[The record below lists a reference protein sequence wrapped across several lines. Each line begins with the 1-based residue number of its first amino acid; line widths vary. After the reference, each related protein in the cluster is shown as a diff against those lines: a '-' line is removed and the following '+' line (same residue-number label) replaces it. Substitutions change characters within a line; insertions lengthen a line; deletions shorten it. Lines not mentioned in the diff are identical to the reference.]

1 MITESGGDM
10 LFTEQELQTI
20 REQALGMDK
29 HRQVT
34 PDVLKTIYDHRLFH
48 LFVPDELEG
57 RMTPLP
63 DAARIFQES
72 ARIDGNLGWLVTIGA
87 GGGFFAALMS
97 PDISRRV
104 FARREAVIAGSGMP
118 TGIAR
123 QVDGGYIVT
132 GSWKYCSGSTY
143 ATTFTANA
151 VIEQGSTLQDAHGE
165 PTAEQG
171 EPEIRSFIMNP
182 DQIEIQQDWNAFGLR
197 ATGSHTISAVEAF
210 VPDEMTFSL
219 TETKGYENEPIYRYP
234 FLPFAQVSF
243 AGVAIGIAEHF
254 LEAAESL
261 AVKRGSSS
269 YVFGKLNEYQAA
281 LQLSVADFYKRVE
294 VSWDELMING
304 ALSDATEAQVT
315 AQSIETAQ
323 AALFCGQQLFP
334 LFGLSAAMED
344 AEINRCWRDLQTACS
359 HALLRTYE

>member
-10 LFTEQELQTI
+10 FFKEQEIQTI

-29 HRQVT
+29 HGQVT
-34 PDVLKTIYDHRLFH
+34 PDVLNTIYDHRLFH
-48 LFVPDELEG
+48 LFVPDVLEG
-57 RMTPLP
+57 RMTTLP
-63 DAARIFQES
+63 DATRIFQES

-118 TGIAR
+118 TGTAR

-151 VIEQGSTLQDAHGE
+151 VIQQGSTLQDASGE
-165 PTAEQG
+165 PTADQG

-182 DQIEIQQDWNAFGLR
+182 DQIVIQQDWNAFGLR

-219 TETKGYENEPIYRYP
+219 TEMKGYENEPIYRYP

-243 AGVAIGIAEHF
+243 ASVAIGIAEHF

-269 YVFGKLNEYQAA
+269 HVIGKLNENKAA
-281 LQLSVADFYKRVE
+281 FLLSVANFFKRVE
-294 VSWDELMING
+294 ASWAELIANG
-304 ALSDATEAQVT
+304 ALSNVTETQVT
-315 AQSIETAQ
+315 SQSIETAH
-323 AALFCGQQLFP
+323 AALSCGQQLFP

-344 AEINRCWRDLQTACS
+344 SEINRCWRDLQTACS
-359 HALLRTYE
+359 HALLRSYE